1 VLSTFPN
8 NALFDPTIEDR
19 HDSRPVLVRRAV
31 AFIDDNAHRDIALAD
46 IAAAV
51 DITPR
56 AVQYGF
62 RTHLDC
68 TPMEYVRRV
77 RLHHAHC
84 DLAAADR
91 GEATVTAIAAKWG
104 FAHTG
109 HFATRYRE
117 TYGQSPHETLQSGF

>member
-1 VLSTFPN
+1 
-8 NALFDPTIEDR
+8 
-19 HDSRPVLVRRAV
+19 VRRAV

-56 AVQYGF
+56 AVQYAF

-68 TPMEYVRRV
+68 TPMEYARRV

-84 DLAAADR
+84 DLVAADR
-91 GEATVTAIAAKWG
+91 WQTTVAAIAAKWG

-117 TYGQSPHETLQSGF
+117 TYGQSPHETLQSGC